1 MKRIVTFGEIMARI
15 ATPQFK
21 RFQQAMPG
29 DVEVTFAGAEASI
42 AGSLAYLGSQAAFVT
57 ALPKHAIADA
67 CIANLR
73 SLGVDTNCILRTDH
87 GRLGIYFYERGVN
100 QRTANVIYDREG
112 SAVSITPAAEYDWD
126 RVLDGAEW
134 FVVSGITPAI
144 SRNAADVTLA
154 ALQAAARRQVKVACD
169 MNYRSKLWQWDAEL
183 SPRALA
189 TKTMRQLLPLVDLFV
204 GGREDVAAVLGTDV
218 GEDTDEELLGMCRQ
232 ISQQYP
238 NIQWVAMTRRF
249 GLSSTENYFGGLL
262 YVVQANVGWFAPQ
275 SAVKKHSYLITDIVD
290 RLGAGDAF
298 TAGLLYSLCTTDGAV
313 SAATIEFATAAGC
326 LAHSI
331 EGDFNYVTRA
341 EIESLLAG
349 DSSGRVRR

>member
-15 ATPQFK
+15 AAPQFK

-42 AGSLAYLGSQAAFVT
+42 AGSLAYLGAQASFVT

-73 SLGVDTNCILRTDH
+73 SLGVDTSCILRSDH

-126 RVLDGAEW
+126 HILDGAEW
-134 FVVSGITPAI
+134 LVVSGITPAI
-144 SRNAADVTLA
+144 SRNAANVTLA

-169 MNYRSKLWQWDAEL
+169 MNYRSKLWQWDSEL

-218 GEDTDEELLGMCRQ
+218 GEDTDEELLRMCQQ

-238 NIQWVAMTRRF
+238 NIQWVAMTRRI

-262 YVVQANVGWFAPQ
+262 YVVRSNVGWFAPQ
-275 SAVKKHSYLITDIVD
+275 SAEAKHSYLITDIVD

-298 TAGLLYSLCTTDGAV
+298 TAGLLYSLSTTDGAA

-349 DSSGRVRR
+349 ESSGRVRR